1 MRPRRRLKR
10 KLPFVLFILVVLLLA
25 TGSFL
30 LANALWF
37 KLPGLPGNPE
47 GNISEAG
54 QPVDSITVLLLG
66 TDSRPGETVG
76 RTDTIVVAHVDVA
89 ENRLSLLSIP
99 RDTRVN
105 IPKHG
110 TDKINSANVYGG
122 PALTARVVS
131 DLIGMPVQYYAL
143 TNWGGFKD
151 MVDTLGGITIDVE
164 KRMYYYDRSD
174 GPEYIIN
181 LQPGVQRLDGRKALQ
196 YVRYRND
203 ALGDISRTGRQLK
216 FLTALA
222 HEIMQPDTI
231 LKLPRLIPQ
240 VNNCLDTNLAPRQLV
255 ALARTAKNL
264 DQLATVTQTLPGRF
278 SEQDGISYWAVDL
291 RQAHQ
296 VARVLFEDGQV
307 TEVIQNNTITENV
320 YAAKVASR
328 PPRTETQSPSVSAGQ
343 KSSTPNNNKKGG
355 SSEKDTK
362 TPETG
367 GNPDAATGPDESPA
381 ASDGDS
387 GSKTNNPGEQP
398 INNPG
403 TGQNIENTGSG
414 GNSEDIEIILLPSD
428 RNATESI

>member
-1 MRPRRRLKR
+1 VIFILA
-10 KLPFVLFILVVLLLA
+10 VLFLA

-30 LANALWF
+30 LANSLWF
-37 KLPGLPGNPE
+37 KLPGIPGSLE
-47 GNISEAG
+47 GNMSEAG

-76 RTDTIVVAHVDVA
+76 RTDTIIVARVDTA

-110 TDKINSANVYGG
+110 MDKINSANVYGG
-122 PALTARVVS
+122 PILTARVVS

-143 TNWGGFKD
+143 TNWEGFKE

-164 KRMYYYDRSD
+164 KRMYYYDRAD
-174 GPEYIIN
+174 GPEYIID

-196 YVRYRND
+196 YVRFRKD

-240 VNNCLDTNLAPRQLV
+240 VNNCLSTNLAPRQLV

-264 DQLATVTQTLPGRF
+264 DQLATITQTLPGRF
-278 SEQDGISYWAVDL
+278 SEQDGISYWTVDL

-296 VARVLFEDGQV
+296 VARALFEDGQV
-307 TEVIQNNTITENV
+307 TEVIQNNTVNKEV
-320 YAAKVASR
+320 YPAKIASS
-328 PPRTETQSPSVSAGQ
+328 PLKTGAQSSPVPSGQ
-343 KSSTPNNNKKGG
+343 SSGTPGDNSKQG
-355 SSEKDTK
+355 SSSKKESK
-362 TPETG
+362 TPETSG
-367 GNPDAATGPDESPA
+367 SPDATTGPDEPPA
-381 ASDGDS
+381 ASAGDS
-387 GSKTNNPGEQP
+387 GSNTNNPGEQP
-398 INNPG
+398 VSEPG
-403 TGQNIENTGSG
+403 TGQNKEDAGSG
-414 GNSEDIEIILLPSD
+414 SISKDIEIILIPSD
-428 RNATESI
+428 QNTTQNI